1 MKYQITIEDNFFY
14 ATFLKASGVVG
25 CGGGGGGGGGGEEG
39 REWRGGRGTLGP
51 RHPFSSSANDASYYY
66 CK

>member
-1 MKYQITIEDNFFY
+1 VGEEREKKRGGGNGWIR
-14 ATFLKASGVVG
+14 GRG